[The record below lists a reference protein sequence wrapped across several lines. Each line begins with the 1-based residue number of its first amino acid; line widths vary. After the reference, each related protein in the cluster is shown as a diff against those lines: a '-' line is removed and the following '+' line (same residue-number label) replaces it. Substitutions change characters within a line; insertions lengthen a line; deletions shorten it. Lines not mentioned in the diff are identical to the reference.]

1 MAVRRIPTK
10 EGRMK
15 AVPSS
20 AFASK
25 AKQYSIAASIA
36 LLFTVIR
43 AVLIA
48 QTNRALPGLVGA
60 PLFIV
65 WFGGFI
71 FIAWWGYGPSLVY
84 LTISAVGTFATS
96 TRRAY
101 SIEGLV
107 LYIAFGVVCICIFE
121 LRRKEHRKAVKRAE
135 SSQRELHRR
144 IQELAE
150 VDRQKNEFL
159 AMLSHEL
166 RNPLS
171 PILNCVK
178 MLSTFAGRSDE
189 QQQVEKRQEMHAM
202 IQRQVKHMSKMLDD
216 LLDIGRLNQGK
227 IKLRKEPVDLV
238 RSAKNVLAAQH
249 SNILARNHTL
259 ESEFSAQQVTINGD
273 PDRIEQ
279 IITNLLANAIKYT
292 NDGGTIRM
300 TVGQAAD
307 GWASLTIKDNG
318 VGINPDAFKRLF
330 KIFSQASHS
339 IDRSQGGLGIGLALS
354 QELARLHG
362 GLVQAHSDGLGKGS
376 TFTLRL
382 PASKNDGLLH
392 QHPASAHKLEKA
404 HESLRILIADD
415 NYDAADSLS
424 MLMAEPGHD
433 CIVVYDGATALE
445 KVNSYNPDVVL
456 LDIGLPRL
464 DGYTVCKM
472 IRDAGFGGL
481 VVAITGYGSSE
492 DRRRSREV
500 GFDYHLTKPVDSQEI
515 EMIVNHYIGQLKSRE
530 ESNASDSGAAQGISA
545 GIS

>member
-1 MAVRRIPTK
+1 
-10 EGRMK
+10 MK
-15 AVPSS
+15 AVSS
-20 AFASK
+20 SEFASK
-25 AKQYSIAASIA
+25 AKRYFVAASIA
-36 LLFTVIR
+36 LLLTLIR
-43 AVLIA
+43 AVAIA
-48 QTNRALPGLVGA
+48 QTRQALPGLVGA
-60 PLFIV
+60 PLFIL

-84 LTISAVGTFATS
+84 LTISGVGTYATS

-121 LRRKEHRKAVKRAE
+121 LRRKEHKKAVKQAE

-144 IQELAE
+144 IEELAE

-178 MLSTFAGRSDE
+178 MLSTLADRNDE
-189 QQQVEKRQEMHAM
+189 QEVQKRQEMHAI
-202 IQRQVKHMSKMLDD
+202 IQRQVKHMAKMLDD

-227 IKLRKEPVDLV
+227 IKLRREPVDLV

-249 SNILARNHTL
+249 SNILARKHVL
-259 ESEFSAQQVTINGD
+259 ESEFPQQPVTINGD

-279 IITNLLANAIKYT
+279 IVTNLLGNAIKYT
-292 NDGGTIRM
+292 NDGGAIRVS
-300 TVGQAAD
+300 VGHAPD
-307 GWASLTIKDNG
+307 GWAAFTIQDNG
-318 VGINPDAFKRLF
+318 VGISPDAFKTLF

-339 IDRSQGGLGIGLALS
+339 LDRSQGGLGIGLALS

-362 GLVQAHSDGLGKGS
+362 GLIQAHSDGLGKGS

-382 PASKNDGLLH
+382 PASKSNGQLH

-415 NYDAADSLS
+415 NYDAANSLS
-424 MLMAEPGHD
+424 MLMSEPGHD

-445 KVNSYNPDVVL
+445 KVNSYNPEVVL

-472 IRDAGFGGL
+472 MRDAGFGGL
-481 VVAITGYGSSE
+481 VVAVTGYGSSD
-492 DRRRSREV
+492 DRRRSREA
-500 GFDYHLTKPVDSQEI
+500 GFDYHLTKPVDSHEI
-515 EMIVNHYIGQLKSRE
+515 ELIVNHYIGQLRRRPGTGDPPGRTSIAPRT
-530 ESNASDSGAAQGISA
+530 GPM
-545 GIS
+545 